1 MHMSYVL
8 DEYTSSQVV
17 AMSLKVEDAMIDEVV
32 TIEADAPVKKAVEL
46 MNKHEIGCL
55 IAVRSDKAV
64 GIVTER
70 DMLTRVLGMSRDPE
84 RTKVFEIM
92 TSPLVV
98 ADPQMDLEEAAR
110 LMFKMKVKKLP
121 VVSKGDLVGLVTLTD
136 IARFQ
141 PQIIK
146 ILKKMY
152 VKEQPPKRM
161 QKVVDYYVV

>member
-1 MHMSYVL
+1 
-8 DEYTSSQVV
+8 
-17 AMSLKVEDAMIDEVV
+17 MIQNVV
-32 TIEADAPVKKAVEL
+32 TVEEAVSVKKAVEL

-55 IAVRSDKAV
+55 IVTKRGKPI

-70 DMLTRVLGMSRDPE
+70 DMLTRVLAELRSPDKTKIAEIMSR
-84 RTKVFEIM
+84 
-92 TSPLVV
+92 PLIV

-121 VVSKGDLVGLVTLTD
+121 VVSNGKLVGLVTLTD

-141 PQIIK
+141 PQVMK
-146 ILKKMY
+146 ILKKVQTM
-152 VKEQPPKRM
+152 EAAPKRM